1 MGNDKKAKKQQKAI
15 QRINKLKKLT
25 ENNEKEIDKLN
36 EKLLEYEEEI
46 TFFTERFKRI
56 YNATGLDETDKII
69 NKFFVNKEIKNEQSN
84 VMQELY
90 ATLKQKEI
98 ESVKTENTLKLLHN
112 NNNDHTWREIDVLQE
127 KLNKKNANLMQEQQK
142 LQKKFTLLKGWMN
155 VIITNLHKKC
165 LAKYKIDQVQQLRNK
180 LNNVQSDQ
188 APKDLLGI
196 LEKYIQILLDITK
209 DIETRTFAIQPK
221 EQQEHDD
228 DDNDDAIN
236 NKSKISKNKKTTTK
250 KAKSSNK

>member
-1 MGNDKKAKKQQKAI
+1 MG
-15 QRINKLKKLT
+15 
-25 ENNEKEIDKLN
+25 EKEIDKLN

-127 KLNKKNANLMQEQQK
+127 KLNKKNTEKIYSLKRMDECYYHQLTQK
-142 LQKKFTLLKGWMN
+142 MF
-155 VIITNLHKKC
+155 
-165 LAKYKIDQVQQLRNK
+165 
-180 LNNVQSDQ
+180 
-188 APKDLLGI
+188 
-196 LEKYIQILLDITK
+196 
-209 DIETRTFAIQPK
+209 
-221 EQQEHDD
+221 
-228 DDNDDAIN
+228 
-236 NKSKISKNKKTTTK
+236 SKI
-250 KAKSSNK
+250 